1 MVRVK
6 PKRGM
11 AHMGV
16 RGATRGRLSVW
27 KRLRI
32 SGSHLGLVTEKLDLA
47 LFQARWQGETS
58 EARM

>member
-1 MVRVK
+1 
-6 PKRGM
+6 
-11 AHMGV
+11 MGV